1 MKKPVVI
8 ASIMAVLALALTA
21 CTPSGGTGSSASLPS
36 KVVIG
41 TQNLADPEAIA
52 RAEGWLTDAFGVPVD
67 IVPFDAGRD
76 VNTAIASGSIDFG
89 ILGSVPAA
97 LAIGN
102 GVPVKMV
109 YVQSVLGEVESLVVK
124 TNENIT
130 DAQGL
135 IGKTIATTFSST
147 SHYSL
152 LKYLEANNVDASSV
166 DIVDMNASAIV
177 AAFVRGDIDGAFTW
191 EPNVS
196 QMLAQ
201 GGSTLTSARQVA
213 ALGSP
218 TMDVEIVRT
227 DFATQYPALVSAYIA
242 VMEKAVQLYKT
253 DQQSAGTAL
262 GQTLG
267 LTSDQVLSQVAGST
281 WLTVADQKGT
291 DWFGSSAL
299 ATAMFSTAQFLYDQG
314 QISTAPTQDMFT
326 AAVDGSFLGG

>member
-1 MKKPVVI
+1 L
-8 ASIMAVLALALTA
+8 AVLGLSLSA
-21 CTPSGGTGSSASLPS
+21 CAAPSGTGATGALPS

-52 RAEGWLTDAFGVPVD
+52 RAQGWLTNAFGVPVD

-97 LAIGN
+97 LAIAN
-102 GVPVKMV
+102 NVPVKLI

-124 TNENIT
+124 QSLNIT

-135 IGKTIATTFSST
+135 VGKTIATTFSST

-177 AAFVRGDIDGAFTW
+177 AAFLRGDIDGAFTW

-201 GGSTLTSARQVA
+201 GGVTLTSARQVA

-218 TMDVEIVRT
+218 TMDVEIVRS
-227 DFATQYPALVSAYIA
+227 DFATQYPALVSAYIG

-253 DQQSAGTAL
+253 DPNSAGAAL

-281 WLTVADQKGT
+281 WLTVADEQGT

-299 ATAMFSTAQFLYDQG
+299 STAMFSTAQFLFDQQ
-314 QISTAPTQDMFT
+314 QITTAPTAAMFD
-326 AAVDGSFLGG
+326 AAVDGSFLANA

>member
-1 MKKPVVI
+1 MKRPAII
-8 ASIMAVLALALTA
+8 ATILAILSLALSA
-21 CTPSGGTGSSASLPS
+21 CTPSSSGALPS

-52 RAEGWLTDAFGVPVD
+52 RAEGWLTNAFGVPVD

-97 LAIGN
+97 LAIAS
-102 GVPVKMV
+102 GVPVKLV

-124 TNENIT
+124 TSENIT

-135 IGKTIATTFSST
+135 VGKTIATTFSST

-177 AAFVRGDIDGAFTW
+177 AAFLRGDIDGAFTW

-201 GGSTLTSARQVA
+201 GGTTLTSARQVA

-218 TMDVEIVRT
+218 TMDVEIVRS
-227 DFATQYPALVSAYIA
+227 DFAAKYPTLVSNYIA
-242 VMEKAVQLYKT
+242 VMERAVQLYKT
-253 DQQSAGTAL
+253 DPQSAGTAL

-281 WLTVADQKGT
+281 WLSVADEKGT
-291 DWFGSSAL
+291 DWFGSSSL
-299 ATAMFSTAQFLYDQG
+299 ATAMFSTAQFLFDQG
-314 QISTAPTQDMFT
+314 QISSAPTADMFT
-326 AAVDGSFLGG
+326 KAVDGSFLG